1 MDFDY
6 RVASLSSHD
15 SISGEVSFFLLRRRR
30 RRRGSDEIWEWNKK
44 RTCGIVGQWHG
55 SDDEDV
61 GSKKKEKKTLFS
73 EWGAKSCGG
82 GLGDYRR
89 WKHVSAQAGLLN
101 T

>member
-1 MDFDY
+1 MGMEQETH
-6 RVASLSSHD
+6 VWH
-15 SISGEVSFFLLRRRR
+15 SGMAATTKTS
-30 RRRGSDEIWEWNKK
+30 GA
-44 RTCGIVGQWHG
+44 
-55 SDDEDV
+55 
-61 GSKKKEKKTLFS
+61 KKKEKKTLFS